1 MLYKINK
8 VEILDKSLNSLALEN
23 FSSNLIVGDNIYAL
37 TKEISNYSSNN
48 IIKLNLNR
56 INRDTLTDIYDGWV
70 YWSVGEFIVS
80 ISIDILEPREIES
93 ISDIL

>member
-8 VEILDKSLNSLALEN
+8 VEILDKNLNSLALEN
-23 FSSNLIVGDNIYAL
+23 FSSNLIVGDNIYTLA
-37 TKEISNYSSNN
+37 KEVSNLSSNN

-56 INRDTLTDIYDGWV
+56 INRDTLTDIYDGWA
-70 YWSVGEFIVS
+70 YWSIGEFIVS